1 MAGLLDIV
9 TGRAGLLDGGISGAL
24 SPGLVDK
31 RQERES
37 RRLQQLML
45 MKQLS
50 QPTASEVDDPQ
61 RPGYKIPI
69 LRYPDGRVERVQIPG
84 PSGGAPGM
92 GQMPAGGQ
100 GNTLLNSRV
109 ADEARTKAAVEQEA
123 DLVKSAATAS
133 RMLPQVDE
141 MLGAYEKMNK
151 AGAIGPFV
159 GSEAGRFLGKFLPS
173 DPKMN
178 PFGSGALFP
187 GITAEAEAARQN
199 YERRKSPI
207 QAYITSAQNKG
218 QGPVSEWERKLFGL
232 ALPGF
237 TDLDPQEQ
245 IRVINDLRETMVS
258 DMKSGRASPLSATP
272 AMSQE
277 MNRGAQQQGQTVPSP
292 GRPDKSS
299 IINEAKQAVQAGRS
313 RSGVA
318 AKLKQ
323 MGIDPAEA
331 GL

>member
-1 MAGLLDIV
+1 
-9 TGRAGLLDGGISGAL
+9 
-24 SPGLVDK
+24 
-31 RQERES
+31 
-37 RRLQQLML
+37 LML
-45 MKQLS
+45 MKQLQ

-84 PSGGAPGM
+84 PPGGTPGM
-92 GQMPAGGQ
+92 GQMPVGGQ

-133 RMLPQVDE
+133 RMLPQLDE

-151 AGAIGPFV
+151 TGAVGPFV
-159 GSEAGRFLGKFLPS
+159 GSDVGRFISKFVPS

-178 PFGSGALFP
+178 PFGGGALFP
-187 GITAEAEAARQN
+187 GLTAEAEAARQN
-199 YERRKSPI
+199 YDRRKSPI
-207 QAYITSAQNKG
+207 QAYITSASNKG

-245 IRVINDLRETMVS
+245 IKVIKDLRETMVA
-258 DMKSGRASPLSATP
+258 DVKSGRASPLSGTP

-277 MNRGAQQQGQTVPSP
+277 MNRGAQQQGQPAQPAQPRGQMPQVGEARRGYVYKGGDPSKP
-292 GRPDKSS
+292 SS
-299 IINEAKQAVQAGRS
+299 WAKQ
-313 RSGVA
+313 
-318 AKLKQ
+318 
-323 MGIDPAEA
+323 
-331 GL
+331 

>member
-1 MAGLLDIV
+1 MAGLLDQQNSI
-9 TGRAGLLDGGISGAL
+9 AGLLGGLSEAF
-24 SPGLVDK
+24 SPGLADK
-31 RQERES
+31 RTERES
-37 RRLQQLML
+37 RRLQQLIL

-50 QPTASEVDDPQ
+50 QPAEGEMDDPQ
-61 RPGYKIPI
+61 RPGYKIKY
-69 LRYPDGRVERVQIPG
+69 LRYPDGRTERLQIPG
-84 PSGGAPGM
+84 LPGAQGM

-133 RMLPQVDE
+133 RMLPQVDA
-141 MLGAYEKMNK
+141 MLGAYEKMNNV
-151 AGAIGPFV
+151 GAIGPFV
-159 GSEAGRFLGKFLPS
+159 GSDAGRFLGKFLPS

-187 GITAEAEAARQN
+187 GITAEAESSRQMYDRRKAPIQN
-199 YERRKSPI
+199 Y
-207 QAYITSAQNKG
+207 ITAMANKG
-218 QGPVSEWERKLFGL
+218 QGPVSEWERKMFGL
-232 ALPGF
+232 AMPGF
-237 TDLDPQEQ
+237 TDIDPQEQ
-245 IRVINDLRETMVS
+245 IKIIKDLRETMAA

-277 MNRGAQQQGQTVPSP
+277 MNRGAQQQGQPAQPAS

-318 AKLKQ
+318 AKLRQ

>member
-24 SPGLVDK
+24 SPGLADK

-37 RRLQQLML
+37 RRLQQLIL

-84 PSGGAPGM
+84 MPGATGPGAPI
-92 GQMPAGGQ
+92 GGQ

-123 DLVKSAATAS
+123 ELVKSAATAS

-159 GSEAGRFLGKFLPS
+159 GSDMGRFISKFIPS
-173 DPKMN
+173 HPNMN
-178 PFGSGALFP
+178 PTTGGALFP
-187 GITAEAEAARQN
+187 GLTAEAEATRQM
-199 YERRKSPI
+199 YDRRKAPI
-207 QAYITSAQNKG
+207 QNYITSMANKG
-218 QGPVSEWERKLFGL
+218 QGPVSEWERKMFGL
-232 ALPGF
+232 AMPGF

-245 IRVINDLRETMVS
+245 IKVIKDLRETMVA
-258 DMKSGRASPLSATP
+258 DTKSGRASPLSATP
-272 AMSQE
+272 AMAQE
-277 MNRGAQQQGQTVPSP
+277 MSRGQPSQP
-292 GRPDKSS
+292 APPAAGRPDKSS
-299 IINEAKQAVQAGRS
+299 IINEAKQAVQSGRS

-318 AKLKQ
+318 AKLRQ

>member
-1 MAGLLDIV
+1 MAGLLDV
-9 TGRAGLLDGGISGAL
+9 FTGKAGLLDGRISEAL
-24 SPGLVDK
+24 SPGLADK

-37 RRLQQLML
+37 RRLQQLMI

-84 PSGGAPGM
+84 LPSGPGAMPQPGT
-92 GQMPAGGQ
+92 PAGGQ
-100 GNTLLNSRV
+100 GNALLNSRV

-133 RMLPQVDE
+133 RMLPQVDS
-141 MLGAYEKMNK
+141 MLDAYKKMNDV
-151 AGAIGPFV
+151 GAIGPFV
-159 GSEAGRFLGKFLPS
+159 GSDVGRFFGKYLPS
-173 DPKMN
+173 DSNIK
-178 PFGSGALFP
+178 LFP
-187 GITAEAEAARQN
+187 GLTAEAEASRQN

-245 IRVINDLRETMVS
+245 IKVIKDLREQMVA
-258 DMKSGRASPLSATP
+258 DTKSGRASPLSATP

-277 MNRGAQQQGQTVPSP
+277 MSRGEQPQPRGQQQMPRVGESRRGYTYRGGDPSKP
-292 GRPDKSS
+292 ESW
-299 IINEAKQAVQAGRS
+299 AKQ
-313 RSGVA
+313 
-318 AKLKQ
+318 
-323 MGIDPAEA
+323 
-331 GL
+331 